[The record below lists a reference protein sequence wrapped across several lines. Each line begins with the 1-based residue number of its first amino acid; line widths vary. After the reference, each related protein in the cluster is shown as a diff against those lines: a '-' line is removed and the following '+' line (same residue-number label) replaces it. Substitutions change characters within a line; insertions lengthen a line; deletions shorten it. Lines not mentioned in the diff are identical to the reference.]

1 MHVTFIL
8 LTTQKSTGGLRKYR
22 VRVINPQSKRD
33 YMDLTWHD
41 MTEMFDSVV
50 KLKENLIE
58 SFPEYVPSTLDFQV
72 GYLEGRNSQKWW
84 IVRSADLEKMYE
96 AYEEGE
102 EIKLWCEGKVK
113 DCAQGKKRVC

>member
-33 YMDLTWHD
+33 YVDLTWHD

-72 GYLEGRNSQKWW
+72 GYLEGRNSQKRW